1 MIVADSNLIAS
12 CVLKSEATTAALA
25 LLERDPDWRVPRLW
39 RYEMLNILATMIKAK
54 RLSRSDAETTF
65 RQLLD
70 TLRTNER
77 DPDSSSVLSL
87 VEQYGISGYDAHFV
101 ALARDLGV
109 KLYTQDR
116 ELLKKFP
123 ETAVKWFVRDA
134 DVGQDRVSG
143 VD

>member
-25 LLERDPDWRVPRLW
+25 LLERDPDWHVPRLW

-54 RLSRSDAETTF
+54 RLSRSDAESTY

-70 TLRTNER
+70 TLRVKEK

-87 VEQYGISGYDAHFV
+87 VERYGISGYDAHFV

-109 KLYTQDR
+109 KLYTQDK

-123 ETAVKWFVRDA
+123 ETAVKWY
-134 DVGQDRVSG
+134 
-143 VD
+143 

>member
-12 CVLKSEATTAALA
+12 CVLKSEPTAAALA

-54 RLSRSDAETTF
+54 RLSRSDAESTY

-70 TLRTNER
+70 TLRSNER
-77 DPDSSSVLSL
+77 DPAPPSVLSL

-109 KLYTQDR
+109 KLYTQDK

-123 ETAVKWFVRDA
+123 ETAMKWY
-134 DVGQDRVSG
+134 GG
-143 VD
+143 

>member
-70 TLRTNER
+70 TLRAKEKVP
-77 DPDSSSVLSL
+77 DPSSVLSL
-87 VEQYGISGYDAHFV
+87 VEEFGISGYDAHFV
-101 ALARDLGV
+101 ALARDLNV
-109 KLYTQDR
+109 KLYTQDK
-116 ELLKKFP
+116 ELLEKFP
-123 ETAVKWFVRDA
+123 ETAVKWFVR
-134 DVGQDRVSG
+134 GEG
-143 VD
+143 

>member
-12 CVLKSEATTAALA
+12 CVLKSEATITALA
-25 LLERDPDWRVPRLW
+25 LLERDSDWRVPRLW

-54 RLSRSDAETTF
+54 RLSRSDAESTY

-70 TLRTNER
+70 TLRAKEK
-77 DPDSSSVLSL
+77 DPDPSSVLSL

-109 KLYTQDR
+109 KLYTQDK
-116 ELLKKFP
+116 ELLEKFP
-123 ETAVKWFVRDA
+123 ETAVKWFV
-134 DVGQDRVSG
+134 
-143 VD
+143 

>member
-25 LLERDPDWRVPRLW
+25 LLERDPDWRVPQLW

-54 RLSRSDAETTF
+54 RLSRRDAESIY

-70 TLRTNER
+70 TLRANEK
-77 DPDSSSVLSL
+77 DPDSSSVLCL
-87 VEQYGISGYDAHFV
+87 VERHGISGYDAHFV
-101 ALARDLGV
+101 ALARELGV
-109 KLYTQDR
+109 KLYTQDK

-123 ETAVKWFVRDA
+123 ETAVKWFA
-134 DVGQDRVSG
+134 GK
-143 VD
+143 

>member
-1 MIVADSNLIAS
+1 MIVADSSLIAS

-101 ALARDLGV
+101 ALARDLDV

-123 ETAVKWFVRDA
+123 ETAVEWFVRDSE
-134 DVGQDRVSG
+134 GP
-143 VD
+143 

>member
-12 CVLKSEATTAALA
+12 CVLKTEATAAALA
-25 LLERDPDWRVPRLW
+25 LRERDSDWRVPRLW

-54 RLSRSDAETTF
+54 LLARSDAESTY

-70 TLRTNER
+70 ILRANEK
-77 DPDSSSVLSL
+77 DPDPSSVLSL

-109 KLYTQDR
+109 KLHTQDK

-123 ETAVKWFVRDA
+123 DVAVKWY
-134 DVGQDRVSG
+134 G
-143 VD
+143 

>member
-12 CVLKSEATTAALA
+12 CVLKSEATTAARA

-54 RLSRSDAETTF
+54 LLARSDAESTY

-70 TLRTNER
+70 TLRVKEK
-77 DPDSSSVLSL
+77 DPDPSSVLSL

-109 KLYTQDR
+109 KLYTQDK

-123 ETAVKWFVRDA
+123 ETAVKWYA
-134 DVGQDRVSG
+134 
-143 VD
+143 